1 MTLFAFAL
9 LLGVAFGYLLR
20 GRLSNLGL
28 ARIRWWGFIVAG
40 LLLQF
45 VPLPGGDG
53 GTDLLI
59 RTVVLSLSFI
69 MLVSFALIN
78 VRVPGMVLIMVGVL
92 ANFAVIAANGGM
104 PVSADALRD
113 SGQHAELAQMRQ
125 SDADKHH
132 LVTDSDS
139 STFLDDII
147 HAASWHG
154 DGTGDRDFA
163 RPSAEDTDALVGLR
177 PLHAQQAEPDDLGR
191 RRARRHRDE
200 QARPVQLA
208 IGDARH
214 ALRSLPG
221 VWLRVEA

>member
-9 LLGVAFGYLLR
+9 VLGVAFGYLLR
-20 GRLSNLGL
+20 GRLSNLGFV
-28 ARIRWWGFIVAG
+28 RIRWWGFIVAG

-139 STFLDDII
+139 LTFLGDII
-147 HAASWHG
+147 GMPPPIARAISIGDLIIALGLIWFTASSMRRP
-154 DGTGDRDFA
+154 GTGMERETETSPGPQPKIPT
-163 RPSAEDTDALVGLR
+163 PS
-177 PLHAQQAEPDDLGR
+177 
-191 RRARRHRDE
+191 
-200 QARPVQLA
+200 
-208 IGDARH
+208 
-214 ALRSLPG
+214 
-221 VWLRVEA
+221 